1 MPHIRRILPILFLLA
16 LLVLP
21 GPLAADEPVVRA
33 VLFWSDGCPHCHYV
47 IDEVL
52 PPIQE
57 GYGEQFQ
64 LKLLQVEHPAN
75 QLLYQRAV
83 ETYHIP
89 PERYGVPCLI
99 IGNRVLVGS
108 QEIPDRLGTEIERW
122 LAAGGVDYP
131 ALPGLA
137 DAPALDMCGTARCA
151 DVAAATPAG
160 LPPAPAAGP
169 DLVANALAG
178 IVLAG
183 LVSALGYSVVA
194 TLRGGKPADPASKM
208 ASRKKRRNPRNQVR
222 PTPGWQ
228 HGGVPL
234 LALFGLGV
242 AAYLAYTKL
251 ADTSV
256 VCGPV
261 GDCDA
266 VQTSVYSELLGVPV
280 AVLGALNYLGI
291 LGLWAASRL
300 AKRQAADVARLGLF
314 GLALV
319 GALFSLYLTFLEP
332 FVIGAVCAWCLASAV
347 TMTFT
352 LLLATRLTVQETL
365 MGMAAGQEVG

>member
-1 MPHIRRILPILFLLA
+1 MPHTRRVLLMLFLLT

-21 GPLAADEPVVRA
+21 GPLAADSPVVRA
-33 VLFWSDGCPHCHYV
+33 VLFWSESCPHCHYV

-83 ETYHIP
+83 ETYNIP

-99 IGNRVLVGS
+99 IGNRVLIGS
-108 QEIPDRLGTEIERW
+108 QEIPDRLAAEIERW

-137 DAPALDMCGTARCA
+137 DAPALDMCGTTRCA
-151 DVAAATPAG
+151 DLPAANP
-160 LPPAPAAGP
+160 PPAPAAGP
-169 DLVANALAG
+169 DPLANALAG

-183 LVSALGYSVVA
+183 MVSALGYSLVTTA
-194 TLRGGKPADPASKM
+194 RGGKPADPTSKT
-208 ASRKKRRNPRNQVR
+208 ASRKKRRNPRKQVR
-222 PTPGWQ
+222 STPVWQ

-242 AAYLAYTKL
+242 AAYLAYAKL
-251 ADTSV
+251 ADTAV

-266 VQTSVYSELLGVPV
+266 VQTSVYSELFGIPV
-280 AVLGALNYLGI
+280 ALLGALNYLGI
-291 LGLWAASRL
+291 LGLWAVSRL
-300 AKRQAADVARLGLF
+300 AKGQAVDLARLGLF

-319 GALFSLYLTFLEP
+319 GTLFSLYLTFLEP
-332 FVIGAVCAWCLASAV
+332 FVIGAVCAWCLASAA
-347 TMTFT
+347 TMTFI

-365 MGMAAGQEVG
+365 MVMAAGQEAG

>member
-1 MPHIRRILPILFLLA
+1 LPIFFLLT

-21 GPLAADEPVVRA
+21 RPLAAESPVVRA
-33 VLFWSDGCPHCHYV
+33 VLFWSEDCPHCHYV
-47 IDEVL
+47 IDDVL

-57 GYGEQFQ
+57 GYGGQLQ

-75 QLLYQRAV
+75 QALYQRAV
-83 ETYHIP
+83 ETYNIP

-108 QEIPDRLGTEIERW
+108 QEIPDRLEAEIKRW

-151 DVAAATPAG
+151 DVAAVAPAD

-169 DLVANALAG
+169 DPLANALAG
-178 IVLAG
+178 VVLVG
-183 LVSALGYSVVA
+183 MVSALGYSLVTTA
-194 TLRGGKPADPASKM
+194 RGGRQTNPTSKT
-208 ASRKKRRNPRNQVR
+208 ASRKKRRNPRKQVR
-222 PTPGWQ
+222 PTPAWQ

-242 AAYLAYTKL
+242 AAYLAYAKL
-251 ADTSV
+251 ADTAV

-266 VQTSVYSELLGVPV
+266 VQTSVYSELFGVPV
-280 AVLGALNYLGI
+280 ALLGALNYLGI
-291 LGLWAASRL
+291 LGLWAVSRL
-300 AKRQAADVARLGLF
+300 AKGQAADLARLGLF

-319 GALFSLYLTFLEP
+319 GTLFSLYLTFLEP
-332 FVIGAVCAWCLASAV
+332 FVIGAVCAWCLASAA
-347 TMTFT
+347 TMTFI

-365 MGMAAGQEVG
+365 MVMAAGQEAG

>member
-1 MPHIRRILPILFLLA
+1 
-16 LLVLP
+16 
-21 GPLAADEPVVRA
+21 
-33 VLFWSDGCPHCHYV
+33 
-47 IDEVL
+47 
-52 PPIQE
+52 
-57 GYGEQFQ
+57 
-64 LKLLQVEHPAN
+64 
-75 QLLYQRAV
+75 
-83 ETYHIP
+83 
-89 PERYGVPCLI
+89 
-99 IGNRVLVGS
+99 
-108 QEIPDRLGTEIERW
+108 
-122 LAAGGVDYP
+122 
-131 ALPGLA
+131 
-137 DAPALDMCGTARCA
+137 MCGTARCT
-151 DVAAATPAG
+151 DAAAAAPAG

-169 DLVANALAG
+169 DPLANALVG

-194 TLRGGKPADPASKM
+194 TLRGGKPTDSTSKM
-208 ASRKKRRNPRNQVR
+208 ASRKKRRNPRQRLR
-222 PTPGWQ
+222 PTPAWQ

-266 VQTSVYSELLGVPV
+266 VQTSVYSELLGIPV

-319 GALFSLYLTFLEP
+319 GALFSLYLSFLEP
-332 FVIGAVCAWCLASAV
+332 FVIGAVCAWCLASAA
-347 TMTFT
+347 TTTFI
-352 LLLATRLTVQETL
+352 LLLATRLSVQETL
-365 MGMAAGQEVG
+365 MGIAAGREAG